1 MRGERGAR
9 CLELLRAHHPEVKVV
24 VVSPQRHTTTSAGHS
39 PAARGRTSS
48 RASTR
53 LISPQRCHARTTKPC
68 IRRSVSSPGRSTS
81 CAGRTSKRA
90 RPRRAPAARWGHP
103 RSARAHDERPYI
115 ALSVAGA
122 MLCRCRMEEFE
133 QRAGRGRCAQ
143 CRGMKLHAE
152 GPVRVWIYGPGTG
165 LGAFGRTQRG
175 QAVFR
180 RWASEPGLFGGRP
193 CD

>member
-9 CLELLRAHHPEVKVV
+9 CLELLSAHHPEVKVV

-90 RPRRAPAARWGHP
+90 RPRRAPAARWGRP

-143 CRGMKLHAE
+143 FRRKWRSAPRRCRG
-152 GPVRVWIYGPGTG
+152 RRS
-165 LGAFGRTQRG
+165 GANAS
-175 QAVFR
+175 AVPHPAWFLMR
-180 RWASEPGLFGGRP
+180 ALARATRP
-193 CD
+193 WRD